1 MHPLQSSNSQ
11 CATQN
16 ITHSA
21 SFRFAFTGPFPRL
34 SFSGFF
40 FSSPSFS
47 TLHCSAPLFL
57 SFPIST
63 QCKCVFVTHSPL
75 ANGFVCNSFTS
86 MGFFGGGGVCFAWSF
101 WIYIWKNLIFCFF
114 LPFLHWCAGC
124 LDLHFSSNPKFT
136 FTFW

>member
-86 MGFFGGGGVCFAWSF
+86 MGFFWGGGC
-101 WIYIWKNLIFCFF
+101 LFC
-114 LPFLHWCAGC
+114 LVI
-124 LDLHFSSNPKFT
+124 LDLHLKKPNLLFFPSFSSLVCWLFG
-136 FTFW
+136 FAF